1 MSIFGFSSQQSPA
14 ERPRDLADELVW
26 AAQSGTLGQ
35 DEKGIRYLL
44 LEAASEIRRLRAKR

>member
-1 MSIFGFSSQQSPA
+1 MSIFGFSSQQAPA